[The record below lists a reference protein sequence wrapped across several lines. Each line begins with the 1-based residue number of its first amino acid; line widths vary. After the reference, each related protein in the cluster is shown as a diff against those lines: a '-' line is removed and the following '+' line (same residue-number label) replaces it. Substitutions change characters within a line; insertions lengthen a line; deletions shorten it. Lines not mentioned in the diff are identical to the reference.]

1 METPERVIPQAMPEI
16 DIDSSADLF
25 YKCPV
30 GGFASLSPGIC
41 PKCSEQL
48 VTVSAGDGSAGVR
61 LTVRGRQLQ
70 RAKFER

>member
-16 DIDSSADLF
+16 DIDSSAALF

-41 PKCSEQL
+41 PKCNARL
-48 VTVSAGDGSAGVR
+48 VAVSATDCSAHERLIIADGDHN
-61 LTVRGRQLQ
+61 GRTS
-70 RAKFER
+70 